1 MIQGINL
8 DLIKM
13 VNKPT
18 DNTISKGTK
27 EDKSFKSVL
36 DNEKNAIPKKDVNEV
51 VDVMDEEVEEI
62 PENLMEQLS
71 LIISLLPSIVERIQ
85 NDNNVPEVLLSNIN
99 ESINIENVV
108 ESINNTFIKETNLFI
123 DLGEN
128 LIVNDKNNLNDI
140 QSILNEFVRVLD
152 EDVMPNLD
160 NKILQEDLSKLKNE
174 VEVFNNIL
182 VSNIT
187 TLDEKSVVGLKNII
201 KEKINTDES
210 SSNTLVGKEIEDE
223 VKTIPVVEEEA
234 SDNSSEWSKK
244 SFDNEEKVLNS
255 ILNDGEDKKVT
266 TKFTLMNN
274 NVSSSNVEKVE
285 APKVINRANMVE
297 DIVKSVKYMDSNN
310 IKELVVRINPKDLG
324 EVAIRVVQED
334 GIMKAN
340 LKASSKETY
349 SILSQN
355 LGDIKRYLG
364 EQNIKIQQVD
374 ISLYEDTTYFKED
387 FQGQA
392 FNQERRESQSSNKQ
406 MEVSSSLI
414 EEEFEENEVD
424 MLSNINILA

>member
-18 DNTISKGTK
+18 DNTLPKDVK

-36 DNEKNAIPKKDVNEV
+36 DNEKNNITKKDVDEV
-51 VDVMDEEVEEI
+51 IDVMDEEVEEI

-71 LIISLLPSIVERIQ
+71 LIISLLPSIVEKL
-85 NDNNVPEVLLSNIN
+85 PN
-99 ESINIENVV
+99 ESINSEKVV
-108 ESINNTFIKETNLFI
+108 ESINNTFIKETDFVI

-128 LIVNDKNNLNDI
+128 LIVNDKNNLKDI

-152 EDVMPNLD
+152 EDIMPNLD
-160 NKILQEDLSKLKNE
+160 NQVLKEDLSKLENE
-174 VEVFNNIL
+174 IEVFNNIL
-182 VSNIT
+182 SSNIPNS
-187 TLDEKSVVGLKNII
+187 DEKSVVGLKSII
-201 KEKINTDES
+201 KEKINVAES
-210 SSNTLVGKEIEDE
+210 NSNIVVDKEIEDE
-223 VKTIPVVEEEA
+223 VTHIPVVEEEA
-234 SDNSSEWSKK
+234 SDNGSEFSKK

-255 ILNDGEDKKVT
+255 IINDGEDKKVT
-266 TKFTLMNN
+266 TKFTLMSNN
-274 NVSSSNVEKVE
+274 ISSSNVEKVE
-285 APKVINRANMVE
+285 VPKVINRGNMVE
-297 DIVKSVKYMDSNN
+297 DIVKSVKYMTSNN

-324 EVAIRVVQED
+324 EVAIRIVQED

-374 ISLYEDTTYFKED
+374 ISLYEDTTYFKEE

-392 FNQERRESQSSNKQ
+392 FNQDRREKQPFNK
-406 MEVSSSLI
+406 EIGVNSSLI
-414 EEEFEENEVD
+414 EDEFEENEVD
-424 MLSNINILA
+424 MLSNINMLA

>member
-13 VNKPT
+13 VNKQT
-18 DNTISKGTK
+18 DNTISKDAK
-27 EDKSFKSVL
+27 EDKSFKNVL
-36 DNEKNAIPKKDVNEV
+36 DNEKNTIPKKEVNEV
-51 VDVMDEEVEEI
+51 VDIKDEEVEEI

-71 LIISLLPSIVERIQ
+71 LIISLLPSIIEK
-85 NDNNVPEVLLSNIN
+85 VPN
-99 ESINIENVV
+99 ESINLDNVV
-108 ESINNTFIKETNLFI
+108 KLINNTFIKETNLFI
-123 DLGEN
+123 DLKEGLE
-128 LIVNDKNNLNDI
+128 LSDKNDFKDI
-140 QSILNEFVRVLD
+140 QSILNEFVCVLD

-160 NKILQEDLSKLKNE
+160 NDVLKEDLSKLKNE
-174 VEVFNNIL
+174 VKVFNNIL
-182 VSNIT
+182 SSNIP
-187 TLDEKSVVGLKNII
+187 TLDEKRVVGLKSII
-201 KEKINTDES
+201 KEKISTAEIN
-210 SSNTLVGKEIEDE
+210 SNIVVDKEIEDE
-223 VKTIPVVEEEA
+223 VTTTPVVEEET
-234 SDNSSEWSKK
+234 SDNSSEWSKN

-255 ILNDGEDKKVT
+255 ILNDEEDNKVT
-266 TKFTLMNN
+266 TKFTLINN
-274 NVSSSNVEKVE
+274 NISSRNIEKVD

-297 DIVKSVKYMDSNN
+297 DIVKSVKYMNSNN
-310 IKELVVRINPKDLG
+310 IKELVVRINPKELG
-324 EVAIRVVQED
+324 EVAIRVIQED

-374 ISLYEDTTYFKED
+374 ISLYEDTTYFKEE

-392 FNQERRESQSSNKQ
+392 FNQERREKQPFNKEI
-406 MEVSSSLI
+406 EVNSSLI

-424 MLSNINILA
+424 MLSNINMLA

>member
-13 VNKPT
+13 VNKPN
-18 DNTISKGTK
+18 DNTISKGAK

-36 DNEKNAIPKKDVNEV
+36 DNEKNTIPKKEVNEV
-51 VDVMDEEVEEI
+51 VDVIDEEVEEI

-71 LIISLLPSIVERIQ
+71 LIISLLPSIVEK
-85 NDNNVPEVLLSNIN
+85 VPNEPIN
-99 ESINIENVV
+99 LENVV

-123 DLGEN
+123 DLEKGLE
-128 LIVNDKNNLNDI
+128 VSDKNNFKDI

-152 EDVMPNLD
+152 EEVIPNLD
-160 NKILQEDLSKLKNE
+160 NQVLQEDVSRLKNE

-182 VSNIT
+182 SSNIP

-210 SSNTLVGKEIEDE
+210 NSNILVGKEIEEE
-223 VKTIPVVEEEA
+223 VNPIPVMEEET
-234 SDNSSEWSKK
+234 SGNSSEWSKE
-244 SFDNEEKVLNS
+244 SFDNEEKVLHS
-255 ILNDGEDKKVT
+255 ILNDGEDNKVT

-274 NVSSSNVEKVE
+274 NISSRNIEKVD

-297 DIVKSVKYMDSNN
+297 DIVKSVKYMNSNN

-324 EVAIRVVQED
+324 EVAIRVIQED

-374 ISLYEDTTYFKED
+374 ISLYEDTTYFKEE

-392 FNQERRESQSSNKQ
+392 FNQDRREKQPFNKEI
-406 MEVSSSLI
+406 EVNSSLI
-414 EEEFEENEVD
+414 EDEFEENEVD
-424 MLSNINILA
+424 MLSNINMLA

>member
-1 MIQGINL
+1 MIQGINI

-18 DNTISKGTK
+18 DNTVSKGAK

-36 DNEKNAIPKKDVNEV
+36 DNEKNTIPKKDVNEV
-51 VDVMDEEVEEI
+51 VDVIDEEVEEI

-71 LIISLLPSIVERIQ
+71 LIISLVPSIVERIQ
-85 NDNNVPEVLLSNIN
+85 NDNNVPEILLSNIN
-99 ESINIENVV
+99 ELMNIENVLG
-108 ESINNTFIKETNLFI
+108 SSNNTTNFFV

-128 LIVNDKNNLNDI
+128 LIVNDKSNLKDI

-152 EDVMPNLD
+152 EEVMPNLD
-160 NKILQEDLSKLKNE
+160 NKVIQEDVSRLKNE

-182 VSNIT
+182 SSNIP

-210 SSNTLVGKEIEDE
+210 NSNILVGKEIEEE
-223 VKTIPVVEEEA
+223 VNPIPVMEEET
-234 SDNSSEWSKK
+234 SGNSSEWSKE
-244 SFDNEEKVLNS
+244 SFDNEEKVLHS
-255 ILNDGEDKKVT
+255 ILNDGEDNKVT

-274 NVSSSNVEKVE
+274 NISSRNIEKVD

-297 DIVKSVKYMDSNN
+297 DIVKSVKYMNSNN

-324 EVAIRVVQED
+324 EVAIRVIQED

-349 SILSQN
+349 SILTQN

-374 ISLYEDTTYFKED
+374 ISLYEDTTYFKEE

-392 FNQERRESQSSNKQ
+392 FNQERRENQSANKQ
-406 MEVSSSLI
+406 IEVNSSLI

-424 MLSNINILA
+424 MLSNINMLA

>member
-18 DNTISKGTK
+18 DNTVSKDVK

-36 DNEKNAIPKKDVNEV
+36 DNEKNNITKKDVDEV
-51 VDVMDEEVEEI
+51 IEVIDEEVEEI

-71 LIISLLPSIVERIQ
+71 LIISLLPSIVEKL
-85 NDNNVPEVLLSNIN
+85 PN
-99 ESINIENVV
+99 ESMNLENVV
-108 ESINNTFIKETNLFI
+108 ESINNIFIKETDFVI

-128 LIVNDKNNLNDI
+128 LIVNDKNNLKDI

-152 EDVMPNLD
+152 EDIMPNLE
-160 NKILQEDLSKLKNE
+160 NQVLKEDLSKLENE
-174 VEVFNNIL
+174 IEVFNNIL
-182 VSNIT
+182 SSNIT
-187 TLDEKSVVGLKNII
+187 TLDEKSVVGLKSII
-201 KEKINTDES
+201 KEKINTAES
-210 SSNTLVGKEIEDE
+210 NSNIVVDKEIEDE
-223 VKTIPVVEEEA
+223 VTTIPVVEEET
-234 SDNSSEWSKK
+234 SDNGSEWSNK

-274 NVSSSNVEKVE
+274 NISSRNIEKVD
-285 APKVINRANMVE
+285 APKVINRINMVE
-297 DIVKSVKYMDSNN
+297 DIVKSVKYMTSNN

-324 EVAIRVVQED
+324 EVAIRIVQED

-374 ISLYEDTTYFKED
+374 ISLYEDTTYFKEE

-392 FNQERRESQSSNKQ
+392 FNQDRREKQSFNKEI
-406 MEVSSSLI
+406 EVNSSLI
-414 EEEFEENEVD
+414 EDEFEENEVD
-424 MLSNINILA
+424 MLSNINMLA

>member
-18 DNTISKGTK
+18 DNTLPKDVK

-36 DNEKNAIPKKDVNEV
+36 DNEKNNIIKKDVDEV
-51 VDVMDEEVEEI
+51 IDVMDEEVEEI

-71 LIISLLPSIVERIQ
+71 LIISLLPSIVEKL
-85 NDNNVPEVLLSNIN
+85 PN
-99 ESINIENVV
+99 ESINSEKVV
-108 ESINNTFIKETNLFI
+108 ESINNTFIKETDFVI

-128 LIVNDKNNLNDI
+128 LIVNDKNNLKDI

-152 EDVMPNLD
+152 EDIMPNLD
-160 NKILQEDLSKLKNE
+160 NQVLKEDLSKLENE
-174 VEVFNNIL
+174 IEVFNNIL
-182 VSNIT
+182 SSNIPNS
-187 TLDEKSVVGLKNII
+187 DEKSVVGLKSII
-201 KEKINTDES
+201 KEKINVAES
-210 SSNTLVGKEIEDE
+210 NSNIVVDKEIEDE
-223 VKTIPVVEEEA
+223 VTHIPVVEEEA
-234 SDNSSEWSKK
+234 SDNGSEFSKK

-255 ILNDGEDKKVT
+255 IINDGEDKKVT
-266 TKFTLMNN
+266 TKFTLMSNN
-274 NVSSSNVEKVE
+274 ISSSNVEKVE
-285 APKVINRANMVE
+285 VPKVINRANMVE
-297 DIVKSVKYMDSNN
+297 DIVKSVKYMTSNN

-324 EVAIRVVQED
+324 EVAIRIVQED

-374 ISLYEDTTYFKED
+374 ISLYEDTTYFKEE

-392 FNQERRESQSSNKQ
+392 FNQDRREKQPFNKEI
-406 MEVSSSLI
+406 EVNSSLI
-414 EEEFEENEVD
+414 EDEFEENEVD
-424 MLSNINILA
+424 MLSNINMLA

>member
-8 DLIKM
+8 DLIKR

-18 DNTISKGTK
+18 DNTLPKDVK

-36 DNEKNAIPKKDVNEV
+36 DNEKNNITKKDVDEV
-51 VDVMDEEVEEI
+51 IDVMDEEVEEI

-71 LIISLLPSIVERIQ
+71 LIISLLPSIVEK
-85 NDNNVPEVLLSNIN
+85 LTN
-99 ESINIENVV
+99 ESINSEKVV
-108 ESINNTFIKETNLFI
+108 ESINNTFIKETDFVI

-128 LIVNDKNNLNDI
+128 LIVNDKNNLKDI

-152 EDVMPNLD
+152 EDIMPNLD
-160 NKILQEDLSKLKNE
+160 NQVLKEDLSKLENE
-174 VEVFNNIL
+174 IEVFNNIL
-182 VSNIT
+182 SSNIPNS
-187 TLDEKSVVGLKNII
+187 DEKSVVGLKSII
-201 KEKINTDES
+201 KEKINVAES
-210 SSNTLVGKEIEDE
+210 NSNIVVDKEIEDE
-223 VKTIPVVEEEA
+223 VTHIPVVEEEA
-234 SDNSSEWSKK
+234 SDNGSEFSKK

-255 ILNDGEDKKVT
+255 IINDGEDKKVT
-266 TKFTLMNN
+266 TKFTLMINN
-274 NVSSSNVEKVE
+274 ISSSNVEKVE
-285 APKVINRANMVE
+285 VPKVINRGNMVE
-297 DIVKSVKYMDSNN
+297 DIVKSVKYMTSNN

-324 EVAIRVVQED
+324 EVAIRIVQED

-374 ISLYEDTTYFKED
+374 ISLYEDTTYFKEE
-387 FQGQA
+387 FRGQA
-392 FNQERRESQSSNKQ
+392 FNQDRREKQPFNKEI
-406 MEVSSSLI
+406 EVNSSLI
-414 EEEFEENEVD
+414 EDEFEENEVD
-424 MLSNINILA
+424 MLSNINMLA

>member
-18 DNTISKGTK
+18 DNTLPKDVK

-36 DNEKNAIPKKDVNEV
+36 DNEKNNITKKDVDEV
-51 VDVMDEEVEEI
+51 IDVMDEEVEEI

-71 LIISLLPSIVERIQ
+71 LIISLLPSIVEKL
-85 NDNNVPEVLLSNIN
+85 PN
-99 ESINIENVV
+99 ESINLEKVV
-108 ESINNTFIKETNLFI
+108 ESINNTFIKETDFVI

-128 LIVNDKNNLNDI
+128 LIVNDKNNLKDI

-152 EDVMPNLD
+152 EDIMPNLD
-160 NKILQEDLSKLKNE
+160 NQVLKEDLSKLENE
-174 VEVFNNIL
+174 IEVFNNIL
-182 VSNIT
+182 SSNIPNS
-187 TLDEKSVVGLKNII
+187 DEKSVVGLKSII
-201 KEKINTDES
+201 KEKINVAES
-210 SSNTLVGKEIEDE
+210 NSNIVVDKEIEDE
-223 VKTIPVVEEEA
+223 VTHIPVVEEEA
-234 SDNSSEWSKK
+234 YDNGSEFSKK

-255 ILNDGEDKKVT
+255 IINDGEDKKVT
-266 TKFTLMNN
+266 TKFTLMSNN
-274 NVSSSNVEKVE
+274 ISSSNVEKVE
-285 APKVINRANMVE
+285 VPKVINRGNMVE
-297 DIVKSVKYMDSNN
+297 DIVKSVKYMTSNN

-324 EVAIRVVQED
+324 EVAIRIVQED

-374 ISLYEDTTYFKED
+374 ISLYEDTTYFKEE

-392 FNQERRESQSSNKQ
+392 FNQDRREKQPFNKEI
-406 MEVSSSLI
+406 EVNSSLI
-414 EEEFEENEVD
+414 EDEFEENEVD
-424 MLSNINILA
+424 MLSNINMLA

>member
-13 VNKPT
+13 VNKPN
-18 DNTISKGTK
+18 DNTISKGAK

-36 DNEKNAIPKKDVNEV
+36 DNEKNTIPKKEVNEV
-51 VDVMDEEVEEI
+51 VDVIDEEVEEI

-71 LIISLLPSIVERIQ
+71 LIISLLPSIVEK
-85 NDNNVPEVLLSNIN
+85 VPNEPIN
-99 ESINIENVV
+99 LENVV

-123 DLGEN
+123 DLEKGLE
-128 LIVNDKNNLNDI
+128 VSDKNNLKDI

-152 EDVMPNLD
+152 EEVIPNLD
-160 NKILQEDLSKLKNE
+160 NQVLQEDVSRLKNE

-182 VSNIT
+182 SSNIP

-210 SSNTLVGKEIEDE
+210 NSNILVGKEIEEE
-223 VKTIPVVEEEA
+223 VNPIPVMEEET
-234 SDNSSEWSKK
+234 SGNSSEWSKE
-244 SFDNEEKVLNS
+244 SFDNEEKVLHS
-255 ILNDGEDKKVT
+255 ILNDGEDNKVT

-274 NVSSSNVEKVE
+274 NISSRNIEKVD

-297 DIVKSVKYMDSNN
+297 DIVKSVKYMNSNN

-324 EVAIRVVQED
+324 EVAIRVIQED

-374 ISLYEDTTYFKED
+374 ISLYEDTTYFKEE

-392 FNQERRESQSSNKQ
+392 FNQERRENQSSNKQ
-406 MEVSSSLI
+406 IEVNSSLI

-424 MLSNINILA
+424 MLSNINMLA

>member
-18 DNTISKGTK
+18 DNTISKGAK

-36 DNEKNAIPKKDVNEV
+36 DNEKNTIPKKEVNEV
-51 VDVMDEEVEEI
+51 VDVIDEEVEEI

-71 LIISLLPSIVERIQ
+71 LIISLLPSIVEK
-85 NDNNVPEVLLSNIN
+85 VPN
-99 ESINIENVV
+99 EPMNLENVV

-123 DLGEN
+123 DLEKGLE
-128 LIVNDKNNLNDI
+128 VSDKNNFKDI

-152 EDVMPNLD
+152 EEVIPNLD
-160 NKILQEDLSKLKNE
+160 NQVLQEDVSRLKNE

-182 VSNIT
+182 SSNIP

-210 SSNTLVGKEIEDE
+210 NSNILVGKEIEEE
-223 VKTIPVVEEEA
+223 VNPIPVMEEET
-234 SDNSSEWSKK
+234 SGNSSEWSKE
-244 SFDNEEKVLNS
+244 SFDNEEKVLHS
-255 ILNDGEDKKVT
+255 ILNDGEDNKVT

-274 NVSSSNVEKVE
+274 NISSRNIEKVD

-297 DIVKSVKYMDSNN
+297 DIVKSVKYMNSNN

-324 EVAIRVVQED
+324 EVAIRVIQED

-374 ISLYEDTTYFKED
+374 ISLYDDTTYFKEE

-392 FNQERRESQSSNKQ
+392 FNQERRENQSANKQ
-406 MEVSSSLI
+406 IEVNSSLI

-424 MLSNINILA
+424 MLSNINMLA

>member
-18 DNTISKGTK
+18 DNTLPKDVK

-36 DNEKNAIPKKDVNEV
+36 DNEKNNITKKDVDEV
-51 VDVMDEEVEEI
+51 IDVMDEEVEEI

-71 LIISLLPSIVERIQ
+71 LIISLLPSIVEKL
-85 NDNNVPEVLLSNIN
+85 PN
-99 ESINIENVV
+99 ESINLEKVV
-108 ESINNTFIKETNLFI
+108 ESINNTFIKETDFVI

-128 LIVNDKNNLNDI
+128 LIVNDKNNLKDI

-152 EDVMPNLD
+152 EDIMPNLD
-160 NKILQEDLSKLKNE
+160 NQVLKEDLSKLENE
-174 VEVFNNIL
+174 IEVFNNIL
-182 VSNIT
+182 SSNIPNS
-187 TLDEKSVVGLKNII
+187 DEKSVVGLKSII
-201 KEKINTDES
+201 KEKINVAES
-210 SSNTLVGKEIEDE
+210 NSNIVVDKEIEDE
-223 VKTIPVVEEEA
+223 VTNIPVVEEEA
-234 SDNSSEWSKK
+234 YDNGSEFSKK

-255 ILNDGEDKKVT
+255 IINDGEDKKVT
-266 TKFTLMNN
+266 TKFTLMSNN
-274 NVSSSNVEKVE
+274 ISSSNVEKVE
-285 APKVINRANMVE
+285 VPKVINRGNMVE
-297 DIVKSVKYMDSNN
+297 DIVKSVKYMTSNN

-324 EVAIRVVQED
+324 EVAIRIVQED

-374 ISLYEDTTYFKED
+374 ISLYEDTTYFKEE

-392 FNQERRESQSSNKQ
+392 FNQDRREKQPFNKEI
-406 MEVSSSLI
+406 EVNSSLI
-414 EEEFEENEVD
+414 EDEFEENEVD
-424 MLSNINILA
+424 MLSNINMLA

>member
-8 DLIKM
+8 DLIKR

-18 DNTISKGTK
+18 DNTLPKDVK

-36 DNEKNAIPKKDVNEV
+36 DNEKNNITKKDVDEV
-51 VDVMDEEVEEI
+51 IDVMDEEVEEI

>member
-8 DLIKM
+8 DLIKR

-18 DNTISKGTK
+18 DNTLPKDVK

-36 DNEKNAIPKKDVNEV
+36 DNEKNNITKKDVDEV
-51 VDVMDEEVEEI
+51 IDVMDEEVEEI

-71 LIISLLPSIVERIQ
+71 LIISLLPSIVEK
-85 NDNNVPEVLLSNIN
+85 LTN
-99 ESINIENVV
+99 ESINSEKVV
-108 ESINNTFIKETNLFI
+108 ESINNTFIKETDFVI

-128 LIVNDKNNLNDI
+128 LIVNDKNNLKDI

-152 EDVMPNLD
+152 EDIMPNLD
-160 NKILQEDLSKLKNE
+160 NQVLKEDLSKLENE
-174 VEVFNNIL
+174 IEVFNNIL
-182 VSNIT
+182 SSNIPNS
-187 TLDEKSVVGLKNII
+187 DEKSVVGLKSII
-201 KEKINTDES
+201 KEKINVAES
-210 SSNTLVGKEIEDE
+210 NSNIVVDKEIEDE
-223 VKTIPVVEEEA
+223 VTHIPVVEEEA
-234 SDNSSEWSKK
+234 SDNGSEFSKK

-255 ILNDGEDKKVT
+255 IINDGEDKKVT
-266 TKFTLMNN
+266 TKFTLMSNN
-274 NVSSSNVEKVE
+274 ISSSNVEKVE
-285 APKVINRANMVE
+285 VPKVINRGNMVE
-297 DIVKSVKYMDSNN
+297 DIVKSVKYMTSNN

-324 EVAIRVVQED
+324 EVAIRIVQED

-374 ISLYEDTTYFKED
+374 ISLYEDTTYFKEE
-387 FQGQA
+387 FRGQA
-392 FNQERRESQSSNKQ
+392 FNQDRREKQPFNKEI
-406 MEVSSSLI
+406 EVNSSLI
-414 EEEFEENEVD
+414 EDEFEENEVD
-424 MLSNINILA
+424 MLSNINMLA

>member
-18 DNTISKGTK
+18 DNTLPKDVK

-36 DNEKNAIPKKDVNEV
+36 DNEKNNITKKDVDEV
-51 VDVMDEEVEEI
+51 IDVMDEEVEEI

-71 LIISLLPSIVERIQ
+71 LIISLLPSIVEKL
-85 NDNNVPEVLLSNIN
+85 PN
-99 ESINIENVV
+99 ESINLEKVV
-108 ESINNTFIKETNLFI
+108 ESINNTFIKETDFVI

-128 LIVNDKNNLNDI
+128 LIVNDKNNLKDI

-152 EDVMPNLD
+152 EDIMPNLD
-160 NKILQEDLSKLKNE
+160 NQVLKEDLSKLENE
-174 VEVFNNIL
+174 IEVFNNIL
-182 VSNIT
+182 SSNIPNS
-187 TLDEKSVVGLKNII
+187 DEKSVVGLKSII
-201 KEKINTDES
+201 KEKINVAES
-210 SSNTLVGKEIEDE
+210 NSNIVVDKEIEDE
-223 VKTIPVVEEEA
+223 VTHIPVVEEEA
-234 SDNSSEWSKK
+234 SDNGSEFSKK

-255 ILNDGEDKKVT
+255 IINDGEDKKVT
-266 TKFTLMNN
+266 TKFTLMSNN
-274 NVSSSNVEKVE
+274 ISSSNVEKVE
-285 APKVINRANMVE
+285 VPKVINRGNMVE
-297 DIVKSVKYMDSNN
+297 DIVKSVKYMTSNN

-324 EVAIRVVQED
+324 EVAIRVIQED

-374 ISLYEDTTYFKED
+374 ISLYEDTTYFKEE

-392 FNQERRESQSSNKQ
+392 FNQDRREKQPFNKEI
-406 MEVSSSLI
+406 EVNSSLI
-414 EEEFEENEVD
+414 EDEFEENEVD
-424 MLSNINILA
+424 MLSNINMLA

>member
-18 DNTISKGTK
+18 DNTLPKDVK

-36 DNEKNAIPKKDVNEV
+36 DNEKNNITKKDVDEV
-51 VDVMDEEVEEI
+51 IDVMDEEVEEI

-71 LIISLLPSIVERIQ
+71 LIISLLPSIVEKL
-85 NDNNVPEVLLSNIN
+85 PN
-99 ESINIENVV
+99 ESINSEKVV
-108 ESINNTFIKETNLFI
+108 ESINNTFIKETDFVI

-128 LIVNDKNNLNDI
+128 LIVNDKNNLKDI

-152 EDVMPNLD
+152 EDIMPNLD
-160 NKILQEDLSKLKNE
+160 NQVLKEDLSKLENE
-174 VEVFNNIL
+174 IEVFNNIL
-182 VSNIT
+182 SSNIPNS
-187 TLDEKSVVGLKNII
+187 DEKSVVGLKSII
-201 KEKINTDES
+201 KEKINVAES
-210 SSNTLVGKEIEDE
+210 NSNIVVDKEIEDE
-223 VKTIPVVEEEA
+223 VTHIPVVEEEA
-234 SDNSSEWSKK
+234 SDNGSEFSKK

-255 ILNDGEDKKVT
+255 IINDGEDKKVT
-266 TKFTLMNN
+266 TKFTLMSNN
-274 NVSSSNVEKVE
+274 ISSSNVEKVE
-285 APKVINRANMVE
+285 VPKVINRGNMVE
-297 DIVKSVKYMDSNN
+297 DIVKSVKYMTSNN

-324 EVAIRVVQED
+324 EVAIRIVQED

-374 ISLYEDTTYFKED
+374 ISLYEDTTYFKEE
-387 FQGQA
+387 FRGQA
-392 FNQERRESQSSNKQ
+392 FNQDRREKQPFNKEI
-406 MEVSSSLI
+406 EVNSSLI
-414 EEEFEENEVD
+414 EDEFEENEVD
-424 MLSNINILA
+424 MLSNINMLA

>member
-18 DNTISKGTK
+18 DNTLPKDVK

-36 DNEKNAIPKKDVNEV
+36 DNEKNNITKKDVDEV
-51 VDVMDEEVEEI
+51 IDVMDEEVEEI

-71 LIISLLPSIVERIQ
+71 LIISLLPSIVEKL
-85 NDNNVPEVLLSNIN
+85 PN
-99 ESINIENVV
+99 ESINSEKVV
-108 ESINNTFIKETNLFI
+108 ESINNTFIKETDFVI

-128 LIVNDKNNLNDI
+128 LIVNDKNNLKDI
-140 QSILNEFVRVLD
+140 KSILNEFVRVLD
-152 EDVMPNLD
+152 EDIMPNLD
-160 NKILQEDLSKLKNE
+160 NQVLKEDLSKLENE
-174 VEVFNNIL
+174 IEVFNNIL
-182 VSNIT
+182 SSNIPNS
-187 TLDEKSVVGLKNII
+187 DEKSVVGLKSII
-201 KEKINTDES
+201 KEKINVAES
-210 SSNTLVGKEIEDE
+210 NSNIVVDKEIEDE
-223 VKTIPVVEEEA
+223 VTHIPVVEEEA
-234 SDNSSEWSKK
+234 SDNGSEFSKK

-255 ILNDGEDKKVT
+255 IINDGEDKKVT
-266 TKFTLMNN
+266 TKFTLMSNN
-274 NVSSSNVEKVE
+274 ISSSNVEKVE
-285 APKVINRANMVE
+285 VPKVINRGNMVE
-297 DIVKSVKYMDSNN
+297 DIVKSVKYMTSNN

-324 EVAIRVVQED
+324 EVAIRIVQED

-374 ISLYEDTTYFKED
+374 ISLYEDTTYFKEE
-387 FQGQA
+387 FRGQA
-392 FNQERRESQSSNKQ
+392 FNQDRREKQPFNKEI
-406 MEVSSSLI
+406 EVNSSLI
-414 EEEFEENEVD
+414 EDEFEENEVD
-424 MLSNINILA
+424 MLSNINMLA

>member
-13 VNKPT
+13 VNKTT

-160 NKILQEDLSKLKNE
+160 NKVLQEDLSKLKNE

-210 SSNTLVGKEIEDE
+210 SFNTLVGKEIEDE
-223 VKTIPVVEEEA
+223 VKTIPVVEEDV

>member
-18 DNTISKGTK
+18 DNTLPKDVK

-36 DNEKNAIPKKDVNEV
+36 DNEKNNITKKDVDEV
-51 VDVMDEEVEEI
+51 IDVMDEEVEEI

-71 LIISLLPSIVERIQ
+71 LIISLLPSIVEKLP
-85 NDNNVPEVLLSNIN
+85 NETIN
-99 ESINIENVV
+99 SEKVV
-108 ESINNTFIKETNLFI
+108 ESINNTFIKETDFVI

-128 LIVNDKNNLNDI
+128 LIVNDKNNLKDI

-152 EDVMPNLD
+152 EDIMPNLD
-160 NKILQEDLSKLKNE
+160 NQVLKEDLSKLENE
-174 VEVFNNIL
+174 IEVFNNIL
-182 VSNIT
+182 SSNIPNS
-187 TLDEKSVVGLKNII
+187 DEKSVVGLKSII
-201 KEKINTDES
+201 KEKINVAES
-210 SSNTLVGKEIEDE
+210 NSNIVVDKEIEDE
-223 VKTIPVVEEEA
+223 VTHIPVVEEEA
-234 SDNSSEWSKK
+234 SDNGSEFSKK

-255 ILNDGEDKKVT
+255 IINDGEDKKVT
-266 TKFTLMNN
+266 TKFTLMSNN
-274 NVSSSNVEKVE
+274 ISSSNVEKVE
-285 APKVINRANMVE
+285 VPKVINRGNMVE
-297 DIVKSVKYMDSNN
+297 DIVKSVKYMTSNN

-324 EVAIRVVQED
+324 EVAIRIVQED

-374 ISLYEDTTYFKED
+374 ISLYEDTTYFKEE

-392 FNQERRESQSSNKQ
+392 FNQDRREKQPFNKEI
-406 MEVSSSLI
+406 EVNSSLI
-414 EEEFEENEVD
+414 EDEFEENEVD
-424 MLSNINILA
+424 MLSNINMLA

>member
-18 DNTISKGTK
+18 DNTLPKDVK

-36 DNEKNAIPKKDVNEV
+36 DNEKNNITKKDVDEV
-51 VDVMDEEVEEI
+51 IDVMDEEVEEI

-71 LIISLLPSIVERIQ
+71 LIISLLPSIVEKL
-85 NDNNVPEVLLSNIN
+85 PN
-99 ESINIENVV
+99 ESINSEKVV
-108 ESINNTFIKETNLFI
+108 ESINNTFIKETDFVI

-128 LIVNDKNNLNDI
+128 LIVNDKNNLKDI

-152 EDVMPNLD
+152 EDIMPNLD
-160 NKILQEDLSKLKNE
+160 NQVLKEDLSKLENE
-174 VEVFNNIL
+174 IEVFNNIL
-182 VSNIT
+182 SSNIPNS
-187 TLDEKSVVGLKNII
+187 DEKSVVGLKSII
-201 KEKINTDES
+201 KEKINVAES
-210 SSNTLVGKEIEDE
+210 NSNIVVDKEIEDE
-223 VKTIPVVEEEA
+223 VTHIPVVEEEE
-234 SDNSSEWSKK
+234 SDNGSEFSKK

-255 ILNDGEDKKVT
+255 IINDGEDKKVT
-266 TKFTLMNN
+266 TKFTLMSNN
-274 NVSSSNVEKVE
+274 ISSSNVEKVE
-285 APKVINRANMVE
+285 VPKVINRGNMVE
-297 DIVKSVKYMDSNN
+297 DIVKSVKYMTSNN

-324 EVAIRVVQED
+324 EVSIRIVQED

-374 ISLYEDTTYFKED
+374 ISLYEDTTYFKEE

-392 FNQERRESQSSNKQ
+392 FNQDRREKQPFNK
-406 MEVSSSLI
+406 EIEANSSLI
-414 EEEFEENEVD
+414 EDEFEENEVD
-424 MLSNINILA
+424 MLSNINMLA

>member
-18 DNTISKGTK
+18 DNTLPKDVK

-36 DNEKNAIPKKDVNEV
+36 DNEKNNITKKDVDEV
-51 VDVMDEEVEEI
+51 IDVMDEEVEEI

-71 LIISLLPSIVERIQ
+71 LIISLLPSIVEKL
-85 NDNNVPEVLLSNIN
+85 PN
-99 ESINIENVV
+99 ESINSEKVV
-108 ESINNTFIKETNLFI
+108 ESINNTFIKETDFVI

-128 LIVNDKNNLNDI
+128 LIVNDKNNFKDI

-152 EDVMPNLD
+152 EDIMPNLD
-160 NKILQEDLSKLKNE
+160 NQVLKEDLSKLENE
-174 VEVFNNIL
+174 IEVFNNIL
-182 VSNIT
+182 SSNIPNS
-187 TLDEKSVVGLKNII
+187 DEKGVVGLKSII
-201 KEKINTDES
+201 KEKINVAES
-210 SSNTLVGKEIEDE
+210 NSNIVVDKEIEDE
-223 VKTIPVVEEEA
+223 VTHIPVVEEEA
-234 SDNSSEWSKK
+234 SDNGSEFSKK

-255 ILNDGEDKKVT
+255 IINDGEDKKVT
-266 TKFTLMNN
+266 TKFTLMSNN
-274 NVSSSNVEKVE
+274 ISSSNVEKVE
-285 APKVINRANMVE
+285 VPKVINRANMVE
-297 DIVKSVKYMDSNN
+297 DIVKSVKYMTSNN

-324 EVAIRVVQED
+324 EVAIRIVQED

-374 ISLYEDTTYFKED
+374 ISLYEDTTYFKEE

-392 FNQERRESQSSNKQ
+392 FNQDRREKQPFNKEI
-406 MEVSSSLI
+406 EVNSSLI
-414 EEEFEENEVD
+414 EDEFEENEVD
-424 MLSNINILA
+424 MLSNINMLA

>member
-13 VNKPT
+13 VNKPN
-18 DNTISKGTK
+18 DNTISKGAK

-36 DNEKNAIPKKDVNEV
+36 DNEKNTIPKKEVNEV
-51 VDVMDEEVEEI
+51 VDVIDEEVEEI

-71 LIISLLPSIVERIQ
+71 LIISLLPSIVEK
-85 NDNNVPEVLLSNIN
+85 VPNEPIN
-99 ESINIENVV
+99 LENVV

-123 DLGEN
+123 DLEKGLE
-128 LIVNDKNNLNDI
+128 VSDKNNFKDI

-152 EDVMPNLD
+152 EEVIPNLD
-160 NKILQEDLSKLKNE
+160 NQVLQEDVSRLKNE

-182 VSNIT
+182 SSNIP

-201 KEKINTDES
+201 KVKINTDES
-210 SSNTLVGKEIEDE
+210 NSNILVGKEIEEE
-223 VKTIPVVEEEA
+223 VNPIPVMEEET
-234 SDNSSEWSKK
+234 SGNSSEWSKE
-244 SFDNEEKVLNS
+244 SFDKEEKVLHS
-255 ILNDGEDKKVT
+255 ILNDGEDNKVT

-274 NVSSSNVEKVE
+274 NISSRNVEKVD

-297 DIVKSVKYMDSNN
+297 DIVKSVKYMNSNN

-324 EVAIRVVQED
+324 EVAIRVIQED

-374 ISLYEDTTYFKED
+374 ISLYEDTTYFKEE

-392 FNQERRESQSSNKQ
+392 FNQERRENQSANKQ
-406 MEVSSSLI
+406 IEVNSSLI
-414 EEEFEENEVD
+414 EEEFEENEVE
-424 MLSNINILA
+424 MLSNINMLA

>member
-18 DNTISKGTK
+18 DNTLPKDVK

-36 DNEKNAIPKKDVNEV
+36 DNEKNNITKKDVDEV
-51 VDVMDEEVEEI
+51 IDVMDEEVEEI

-71 LIISLLPSIVERIQ
+71 LIISLLPSIVEKLP
-85 NDNNVPEVLLSNIN
+85 NETIN
-99 ESINIENVV
+99 SEKVV
-108 ESINNTFIKETNLFI
+108 ESINNTFIKETDFVI

-128 LIVNDKNNLNDI
+128 LIVNDKNNLKDI

-152 EDVMPNLD
+152 EDIMPNLD
-160 NKILQEDLSKLKNE
+160 NQVLKEDLSKLENE
-174 VEVFNNIL
+174 IEVFNNIL
-182 VSNIT
+182 SSNIPNS
-187 TLDEKSVVGLKNII
+187 DEKSVVGLKSII
-201 KEKINTDES
+201 KEKINVAES
-210 SSNTLVGKEIEDE
+210 NSNIVVDKEIEDE
-223 VKTIPVVEEEA
+223 VTHIPVVEEEA
-234 SDNSSEWSKK
+234 SDNGSEFSKK

-255 ILNDGEDKKVT
+255 IINDGEDKKVT
-266 TKFTLMNN
+266 TKFTLMSNN
-274 NVSSSNVEKVE
+274 ISSSNVEKVE
-285 APKVINRANMVE
+285 VPKVINRANMVE
-297 DIVKSVKYMDSNN
+297 DIVKSVKYMTSNN

-324 EVAIRVVQED
+324 EVAIRIVQED

-374 ISLYEDTTYFKED
+374 ISLYEDTTYFKEE

-392 FNQERRESQSSNKQ
+392 FNQDRREKQPFNKEI
-406 MEVSSSLI
+406 EVNSSLI
-414 EEEFEENEVD
+414 EDEFEENEVD
-424 MLSNINILA
+424 MLSNINMLA

>member
-18 DNTISKGTK
+18 DNTLPKDVK

-36 DNEKNAIPKKDVNEV
+36 DNEKNNITKKDVDEV
-51 VDVMDEEVEEI
+51 IDVMDEEVEEI

-71 LIISLLPSIVERIQ
+71 LIISLLPSIVEKL
-85 NDNNVPEVLLSNIN
+85 PN
-99 ESINIENVV
+99 ESINSEKVV
-108 ESINNTFIKETNLFI
+108 ESINNTFIKETDFVI

-128 LIVNDKNNLNDI
+128 LIVNDKNNLKDI

-152 EDVMPNLD
+152 EDIMPNLD
-160 NKILQEDLSKLKNE
+160 NQVLKEDLSKLENE
-174 VEVFNNIL
+174 IEVFNNIL
-182 VSNIT
+182 SSNIPNS
-187 TLDEKSVVGLKNII
+187 DEKSVVGLKSII
-201 KEKINTDES
+201 KEKINVAES
-210 SSNTLVGKEIEDE
+210 NSNIVVDKEIEDE
-223 VKTIPVVEEEA
+223 VTHIPVVEEEA
-234 SDNSSEWSKK
+234 SDNGSEFSKK

-255 ILNDGEDKKVT
+255 IINDGEDKKVT
-266 TKFTLMNN
+266 TKFTLMSNN
-274 NVSSSNVEKVE
+274 ISSSNVEKVE
-285 APKVINRANMVE
+285 VPKVINRGNMVE
-297 DIVKSVKYMDSNN
+297 DIVKSVKYMTSNN

-324 EVAIRVVQED
+324 EVAIRIVQED

-374 ISLYEDTTYFKED
+374 ISLYEDTTYFKEE

-392 FNQERRESQSSNKQ
+392 FNQDRREKQPFNK
-406 MEVSSSLI
+406 EIAVNSSLI
-414 EEEFEENEVD
+414 EDEFEENEVD
-424 MLSNINILA
+424 MLSNINMLA

>member
-18 DNTISKGTK
+18 DNTLPKDVK

-36 DNEKNAIPKKDVNEV
+36 DNEKNNITKKDVDEV
-51 VDVMDEEVEEI
+51 IDVMDEEVEEI

-71 LIISLLPSIVERIQ
+71 LIISLLPSIVEKL
-85 NDNNVPEVLLSNIN
+85 PN
-99 ESINIENVV
+99 ESINLEKVV
-108 ESINNTFIKETNLFI
+108 ESINNTFIKETDFVI

-128 LIVNDKNNLNDI
+128 LIVNDKNNLKDI

-152 EDVMPNLD
+152 EDIMPNLD
-160 NKILQEDLSKLKNE
+160 NQVLKEDLSKLENE
-174 VEVFNNIL
+174 IEVFNNIL
-182 VSNIT
+182 SSNIPNS
-187 TLDEKSVVGLKNII
+187 DEKSVVGLKSII
-201 KEKINTDES
+201 KEKINVAES
-210 SSNTLVGKEIEDE
+210 NSNIVVDKEIEDE
-223 VKTIPVVEEEA
+223 VTHIPVVEEEA
-234 SDNSSEWSKK
+234 SDNGSEFSKK

-255 ILNDGEDKKVT
+255 IINDGEDKKVT
-266 TKFTLMNN
+266 TKFTLMSNN
-274 NVSSSNVEKVE
+274 ISSSNVEKVE
-285 APKVINRANMVE
+285 VPKVINRGNMVE
-297 DIVKSVKYMDSNN
+297 DIVKSVKYMTSNN

-324 EVAIRVVQED
+324 EVAIRIVQED

-374 ISLYEDTTYFKED
+374 ISLYEDTTYFKEE

-392 FNQERRESQSSNKQ
+392 FNQDRREKQSFNKEI
-406 MEVSSSLI
+406 EVNSSLI
-414 EEEFEENEVD
+414 EDEFEENEVD
-424 MLSNINILA
+424 MLSNINMLA

>member
-18 DNTISKGTK
+18 DNTLPKDVK

-36 DNEKNAIPKKDVNEV
+36 DNEKNNIIKKDVDEV
-51 VDVMDEEVEEI
+51 IDVMDEEVEEI

-71 LIISLLPSIVERIQ
+71 LIISLLPSIVEKL
-85 NDNNVPEVLLSNIN
+85 PN
-99 ESINIENVV
+99 ESINSEKVV
-108 ESINNTFIKETNLFI
+108 ESINNTFIKETDFVI

-128 LIVNDKNNLNDI
+128 LIVNDKNNLKDI

-152 EDVMPNLD
+152 EDIMPNLD
-160 NKILQEDLSKLKNE
+160 NQVLKEDLSKLENE
-174 VEVFNNIL
+174 IEVFNNIL
-182 VSNIT
+182 SSNIPNS
-187 TLDEKSVVGLKNII
+187 DEKSVVGLKSII
-201 KEKINTDES
+201 KEKINVAES
-210 SSNTLVGKEIEDE
+210 NSNIVVDKEIGDE
-223 VKTIPVVEEEA
+223 VTHIPVVEEEA
-234 SDNSSEWSKK
+234 SDNGSEFSKK

-255 ILNDGEDKKVT
+255 IINDGEDKKVT
-266 TKFTLMNN
+266 TKFTLMSNN
-274 NVSSSNVEKVE
+274 ISSSNVEKVE
-285 APKVINRANMVE
+285 VPKVINRGNMVE
-297 DIVKSVKYMDSNN
+297 DIVKSVKYMTSNN

-324 EVAIRVVQED
+324 EVAIRIVQED

-374 ISLYEDTTYFKED
+374 ISLYEDTTYFKEE

-392 FNQERRESQSSNKQ
+392 FNQDRREKQPFNKEI
-406 MEVSSSLI
+406 EVNSSLI
-414 EEEFEENEVD
+414 EDEFEENEVD
-424 MLSNINILA
+424 MLSNINMLA

>member
-18 DNTISKGTK
+18 DNTLPKDVK

-36 DNEKNAIPKKDVNEV
+36 DNEKNNITKKDVDEV
-51 VDVMDEEVEEI
+51 IDVMDEEVEEI

-71 LIISLLPSIVERIQ
+71 LIISLLPSIVEKL
-85 NDNNVPEVLLSNIN
+85 PN
-99 ESINIENVV
+99 ESINLEKVV
-108 ESINNTFIKETNLFI
+108 ESINNTFIKETDFVI

-128 LIVNDKNNLNDI
+128 LIVNDKNNLKDI

-152 EDVMPNLD
+152 EDIMPNLD
-160 NKILQEDLSKLKNE
+160 NQVLKEDLSKLENE
-174 VEVFNNIL
+174 IEVFNNIL
-182 VSNIT
+182 SSNIPNS
-187 TLDEKSVVGLKNII
+187 DEKSVVGLKSII
-201 KEKINTDES
+201 KEKINVAES
-210 SSNTLVGKEIEDE
+210 NSNIVVDKEIEDE
-223 VKTIPVVEEEA
+223 VTHIPVVEEEA
-234 SDNSSEWSKK
+234 SDNGSEFSKK

-255 ILNDGEDKKVT
+255 IINDGEDKKVT
-266 TKFTLMNN
+266 TKFTLMSNN
-274 NVSSSNVEKVE
+274 ISSSNVEKVE
-285 APKVINRANMVE
+285 VPKVINRGNMVE
-297 DIVKSVKYMDSNN
+297 DIVKSVKYMTSNN

-324 EVAIRVVQED
+324 EVAIRIVQED

-374 ISLYEDTTYFKED
+374 ISLYEDTTYFKEE

-392 FNQERRESQSSNKQ
+392 FNQDRREKQPFNKEI
-406 MEVSSSLI
+406 EVNSSLI
-414 EEEFEENEVD
+414 EDEFEENEVD
-424 MLSNINILA
+424 MLSNINMLA

>member
-18 DNTISKGTK
+18 DNTLPKDVK

-36 DNEKNAIPKKDVNEV
+36 DNEKNNITKKDVDEV
-51 VDVMDEEVEEI
+51 IDVMDEEVEEI

-71 LIISLLPSIVERIQ
+71 LIISLLPSIVEKL
-85 NDNNVPEVLLSNIN
+85 PN
-99 ESINIENVV
+99 ESINLEKVV
-108 ESINNTFIKETNLFI
+108 ESINNTFIKETDFVI

-128 LIVNDKNNLNDI
+128 LIVNDKNNLKDI

-152 EDVMPNLD
+152 EDIMPNLD
-160 NKILQEDLSKLKNE
+160 NQVLKEDLSKLENE
-174 VEVFNNIL
+174 IEVFNNIL
-182 VSNIT
+182 SSNIPNS
-187 TLDEKSVVGLKNII
+187 DEKSVVGLKSII
-201 KEKINTDES
+201 KEKINVAES
-210 SSNTLVGKEIEDE
+210 NSNIVVDKEIEDE
-223 VKTIPVVEEEA
+223 VTHIPVVEEEA
-234 SDNSSEWSKK
+234 SDNGSEFSKK

-255 ILNDGEDKKVT
+255 IINDGEDKKVT
-266 TKFTLMNN
+266 TKFTLMSNN
-274 NVSSSNVEKVE
+274 ISSSNVEKVE
-285 APKVINRANMVE
+285 VPKVINRGNMVE
-297 DIVKSVKYMDSNN
+297 DIVKSVKYMTSNN

-324 EVAIRVVQED
+324 EAAIRIVQED

-374 ISLYEDTTYFKED
+374 ISLYEDTTYFKEE

-392 FNQERRESQSSNKQ
+392 YNQDRREKQPFNKEI
-406 MEVSSSLI
+406 EVNSSLI
-414 EEEFEENEVD
+414 EDEFEENEVD
-424 MLSNINILA
+424 MLSNINMLA

>member
-18 DNTISKGTK
+18 DNTLPKDVK

-36 DNEKNAIPKKDVNEV
+36 DNEKNNITKKDVDEV
-51 VDVMDEEVEEI
+51 IDVMDEEVEEI

-71 LIISLLPSIVERIQ
+71 LIISLLPSIVEKL
-85 NDNNVPEVLLSNIN
+85 PN
-99 ESINIENVV
+99 ESINSEKVV
-108 ESINNTFIKETNLFI
+108 ESINNTFIKETDFVI

-128 LIVNDKNNLNDI
+128 LIVNDKNNLKDI

-152 EDVMPNLD
+152 EDIMPNLD
-160 NKILQEDLSKLKNE
+160 NQVLKEDLSKLENE
-174 VEVFNNIL
+174 IEVFNNIL
-182 VSNIT
+182 SSNIPNS
-187 TLDEKSVVGLKNII
+187 DEKSVVGLKSII
-201 KEKINTDES
+201 KEKINVAES
-210 SSNTLVGKEIEDE
+210 NSNIVVDKEIEDE
-223 VKTIPVVEEEA
+223 VTHIPVVEEEA
-234 SDNSSEWSKK
+234 SDNGSEFSKK

-255 ILNDGEDKKVT
+255 IINDGEDKKVT
-266 TKFTLMNN
+266 TKFTLMSNN
-274 NVSSSNVEKVE
+274 ISSSNVEKVE
-285 APKVINRANMVE
+285 VPKVINRGNMVE
-297 DIVKSVKYMDSNN
+297 DIIKSVKYMTSNN

-324 EVAIRVVQED
+324 EVAIRIVQED

-374 ISLYEDTTYFKED
+374 ISLYEDTTYFKEE
-387 FQGQA
+387 FRGQA
-392 FNQERRESQSSNKQ
+392 FNQDRREKQPFNKEI
-406 MEVSSSLI
+406 EVNSSLI
-414 EEEFEENEVD
+414 EDEFEENEVD
-424 MLSNINILA
+424 MLSNINMLA

>member
-18 DNTISKGTK
+18 DNTISKDAK
-27 EDKSFKSVL
+27 EDKSFKNVL
-36 DNEKNAIPKKDVNEV
+36 DNEKNNITKKDVDEV
-51 VDVMDEEVEEI
+51 IDVMDEEVEEI

-71 LIISLLPSIVERIQ
+71 LIISLLPSIIEK
-85 NDNNVPEVLLSNIN
+85 VPN
-99 ESINIENVV
+99 ESINLDNVV
-108 ESINNTFIKETNLFI
+108 KLINNTFIKETNLFI
-123 DLGEN
+123 DLKEGLALSEK
-128 LIVNDKNNLNDI
+128 NDFKDI
-140 QSILNEFVRVLD
+140 QSILNEFVCVLD

-160 NKILQEDLSKLKNE
+160 NDVLKEDLSKLENE

-182 VSNIT
+182 SSNIP
-187 TLDEKSVVGLKNII
+187 TLDEKRVVGLKSII
-201 KEKINTDES
+201 KEKISTAES
-210 SSNTLVGKEIEDE
+210 NSNIVVDKEIEDE
-223 VKTIPVVEEEA
+223 VTTTPVVEEET
-234 SDNSSEWSKK
+234 SDNSSEWSKN

-255 ILNDGEDKKVT
+255 ILNDGEDNKVT
-266 TKFTLMNN
+266 TKFTLINN
-274 NVSSSNVEKVE
+274 SISSRNIEKVD

-297 DIVKSVKYMDSNN
+297 DIVKSVKYMNSNN
-310 IKELVVRINPKDLG
+310 IKELVVRINPKELG
-324 EVAIRVVQED
+324 EVAIRVIQED

-374 ISLYEDTTYFKED
+374 ISLYEDTTYFKEE

-392 FNQERRESQSSNKQ
+392 FNQERRENQSSNKQ
-406 MEVSSSLI
+406 MEVNMHLI

-424 MLSNINILA
+424 MLSNINMLA

>member
-18 DNTISKGTK
+18 DNTLPKDVK

-36 DNEKNAIPKKDVNEV
+36 DNEKNNITKKDVDEV
-51 VDVMDEEVEEI
+51 IDVMDEEVEEI

-71 LIISLLPSIVERIQ
+71 LIISLLPSIVEKL
-85 NDNNVPEVLLSNIN
+85 PN
-99 ESINIENVV
+99 ESINSEKVV
-108 ESINNTFIKETNLFI
+108 ESINNTFIKETDFVI

-128 LIVNDKNNLNDI
+128 LIVNDKNNLKDI

-152 EDVMPNLD
+152 EDIMPNLD
-160 NKILQEDLSKLKNE
+160 NQVLKEDLSKLENE
-174 VEVFNNIL
+174 IEVFNNIL
-182 VSNIT
+182 SSNIPNS
-187 TLDEKSVVGLKNII
+187 DEKSVVGLKSII
-201 KEKINTDES
+201 KEKINVAES
-210 SSNTLVGKEIEDE
+210 NSNIVVDKEIEDE
-223 VKTIPVVEEEA
+223 VTHIPVVEEEA
-234 SDNSSEWSKK
+234 SDNGSEFSKK

-255 ILNDGEDKKVT
+255 IINDGEDKKVT
-266 TKFTLMNN
+266 TKFTLMSNN
-274 NVSSSNVEKVE
+274 ISSSNVEKVE
-285 APKVINRANMVE
+285 VPKVINRANMVE
-297 DIVKSVKYMDSNN
+297 DIVKSVKYMTSNN

-324 EVAIRVVQED
+324 EVAIRIVQED

-364 EQNIKIQQVD
+364 EQNIKIKQVD
-374 ISLYEDTTYFKED
+374 ISLYEDTTYFKEE

-392 FNQERRESQSSNKQ
+392 FNQDRREKQPFNKEI
-406 MEVSSSLI
+406 EVNSSLI
-414 EEEFEENEVD
+414 EDEFEENEVD
-424 MLSNINILA
+424 MLSNINMLA

>member
-18 DNTISKGTK
+18 DNTLPKDVK

-36 DNEKNAIPKKDVNEV
+36 DNEKNNITKKDVDEV
-51 VDVMDEEVEEI
+51 IDVMDEEVEEI

-71 LIISLLPSIVERIQ
+71 LIISLLPSIVEKLP
-85 NDNNVPEVLLSNIN
+85 NETIN
-99 ESINIENVV
+99 SEKVV
-108 ESINNTFIKETNLFI
+108 ESINNTFIKETDFVI

-128 LIVNDKNNLNDI
+128 LIVNDKNNLKDI

-152 EDVMPNLD
+152 EDIIPNLD
-160 NKILQEDLSKLKNE
+160 NQVLKEDLSKLENE
-174 VEVFNNIL
+174 IEVFNNIL
-182 VSNIT
+182 SSNIPNS
-187 TLDEKSVVGLKNII
+187 DEKSVVGLKSII
-201 KEKINTDES
+201 KEKINVAES
-210 SSNTLVGKEIEDE
+210 NSNIVVDKEIEDE
-223 VKTIPVVEEEA
+223 VTHIPVVEEEA
-234 SDNSSEWSKK
+234 SDNGSEFSKK

-255 ILNDGEDKKVT
+255 IINDGEDKKVT
-266 TKFTLMNN
+266 TKFTLMSNN
-274 NVSSSNVEKVE
+274 ISSSNVEKVE
-285 APKVINRANMVE
+285 VPKVINRGNMVE
-297 DIVKSVKYMDSNN
+297 DIVKSVKYMTSNN

-324 EVAIRVVQED
+324 EVAIRIVQED

-374 ISLYEDTTYFKED
+374 ISLYEDTTYFKEE

-392 FNQERRESQSSNKQ
+392 FNQDRREKQPFNKEI
-406 MEVSSSLI
+406 EVNSSLI
-414 EEEFEENEVD
+414 EDEFEENEVD
-424 MLSNINILA
+424 MLSNINMLA

>member
-18 DNTISKGTK
+18 DNTLPKDVK

-36 DNEKNAIPKKDVNEV
+36 DNEKNNITKKDVDEV
-51 VDVMDEEVEEI
+51 IDVMDEEVEEI

-71 LIISLLPSIVERIQ
+71 LIISLLPSIVEKLP
-85 NDNNVPEVLLSNIN
+85 NETIN
-99 ESINIENVV
+99 SEKVV
-108 ESINNTFIKETNLFI
+108 EPINNTFIKETDFVI

-128 LIVNDKNNLNDI
+128 LIVNDKNNLKDI

-152 EDVMPNLD
+152 EDIMPNLD
-160 NKILQEDLSKLKNE
+160 NQVLKEDLSKLENE
-174 VEVFNNIL
+174 IEVFNNIL
-182 VSNIT
+182 SSNIPNS
-187 TLDEKSVVGLKNII
+187 DEKSVVGLKSII
-201 KEKINTDES
+201 KEKINVAES
-210 SSNTLVGKEIEDE
+210 NSNIVVDKEIEDE
-223 VKTIPVVEEEA
+223 VTHIPVVEEEA
-234 SDNSSEWSKK
+234 SDNGSEFSKK

-255 ILNDGEDKKVT
+255 IINDGEDKKVT
-266 TKFTLMNN
+266 TKFTLMSNN
-274 NVSSSNVEKVE
+274 ISSSNVEKVE
-285 APKVINRANMVE
+285 VPKVINRGNMVE
-297 DIVKSVKYMDSNN
+297 DIVKSVKYMTSNN

-324 EVAIRVVQED
+324 EVAIRIVQED

-374 ISLYEDTTYFKED
+374 ISLYEDTTYFKEE

-392 FNQERRESQSSNKQ
+392 FNQDRREKQPFNKEI
-406 MEVSSSLI
+406 EVNSSLI
-414 EEEFEENEVD
+414 EDEFEENEVD
-424 MLSNINILA
+424 MLSNINMLA

>member
-18 DNTISKGTK
+18 DNTISKGAK

-36 DNEKNAIPKKDVNEV
+36 DNEKNTIPKKEVNEV
-51 VDVMDEEVEEI
+51 VDVIDEEVEEI

-71 LIISLLPSIVERIQ
+71 LIISLLPSIVEK
-85 NDNNVPEVLLSNIN
+85 VPN
-99 ESINIENVV
+99 EPMNLENVV

-123 DLGEN
+123 DLEKGLE
-128 LIVNDKNNLNDI
+128 VSDKNNFKDI

-152 EDVMPNLD
+152 EEVMPNLD
-160 NKILQEDLSKLKNE
+160 NQVLQEDVSRLKNE

-182 VSNIT
+182 SSNIP

-210 SSNTLVGKEIEDE
+210 NSNILVGKEIEEE
-223 VKTIPVVEEEA
+223 VNPIPVMEEET
-234 SDNSSEWSKK
+234 SGNSSEWSKE
-244 SFDNEEKVLNS
+244 SFDNEEKVLHS
-255 ILNDGEDKKVT
+255 ILNDGEDNKVT

-274 NVSSSNVEKVE
+274 NISSRNIEKVD

-297 DIVKSVKYMDSNN
+297 DIVKSVKYMNSNN

-324 EVAIRVVQED
+324 EVAIRVIQED

-374 ISLYEDTTYFKED
+374 ISLYEDTTYFKEE

-392 FNQERRESQSSNKQ
+392 FNQERRENQSANKQ
-406 MEVSSSLI
+406 IEVNSSLI

-424 MLSNINILA
+424 MLSNINMLA

>member
-18 DNTISKGTK
+18 DNTISKDAK
-27 EDKSFKSVL
+27 EDKSFKNVL
-36 DNEKNAIPKKDVNEV
+36 DNEKNNITKKDVDEV
-51 VDVMDEEVEEI
+51 IDVMDEEVEEI

-71 LIISLLPSIVERIQ
+71 LIISLLPSIIEK
-85 NDNNVPEVLLSNIN
+85 VPN
-99 ESINIENVV
+99 ESINLDNVV
-108 ESINNTFIKETNLFI
+108 KLINNTFIKETNLFI
-123 DLGEN
+123 DLKEGLALSEK
-128 LIVNDKNNLNDI
+128 NDFKDI
-140 QSILNEFVRVLD
+140 QSILNEFVCVLD

-160 NKILQEDLSKLKNE
+160 NDVLKEDLSKLENE

-182 VSNIT
+182 SSNIP
-187 TLDEKSVVGLKNII
+187 TLDEKRVVGLKSII
-201 KEKINTDES
+201 KEKISTAEIN
-210 SSNTLVGKEIEDE
+210 SNIVVDKEIEDE
-223 VKTIPVVEEEA
+223 VTTTPVVEEET
-234 SDNSSEWSKK
+234 SDNSSEWSKN

-255 ILNDGEDKKVT
+255 ILNDGEDNKVT
-266 TKFTLMNN
+266 TKFTLINN
-274 NVSSSNVEKVE
+274 SISSRNIEKVD

-297 DIVKSVKYMDSNN
+297 DIVKSVKYMNSNN

-374 ISLYEDTTYFKED
+374 ISLYEDTTYFKEE
-387 FQGQA
+387 FQGQD
-392 FNQERRESQSSNKQ
+392 FNQERRGNQASNKQ
-406 MEVSSSLI
+406 MEVNMHLI

-424 MLSNINILA
+424 MLSNINMLA